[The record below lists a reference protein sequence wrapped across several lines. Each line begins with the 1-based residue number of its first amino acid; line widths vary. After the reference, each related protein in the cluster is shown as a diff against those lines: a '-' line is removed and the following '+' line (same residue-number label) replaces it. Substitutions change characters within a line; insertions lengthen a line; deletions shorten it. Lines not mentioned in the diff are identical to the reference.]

1 MSGNADGHDDP
12 VLEVAASVRGRGV
25 VDFTRHALDRM
36 EERGIT
42 SDEVIDALRHPD
54 QEGLPADPPRLRI
67 RRLLGSIALDVVF
80 VELPDRIRVVTTYV
94 RRPRLSAIPFGEA

>member
-1 MSGNADGHDDP
+1 MSGNGDSHDDP
-12 VLEVAASVRGRGV
+12 ALEVAASVRGRGI
-25 VDFTRHALDRM
+25 VDFTQHAVERM

-42 SDEVIDALRHPD
+42 SDEVIEALRNPD

-67 RRLLGSIALDVVF
+67 RRMLGATALDVVF

-94 RRPRLSAIPFGEA
+94 RRPRLSGRF